1 MDFVDAQKILE
12 LPEKWNKDILKKN
25 YHRLARFY
33 HPDKSGNTDTTK
45 FVKLN
50 EAYHKLL
57 NKNETTNCKNVNLF
71 NLFKNFN
78 FKEKSKLKLVNKII
92 KITPREYLEGTNFK
106 TIVPDYV
113 NQNICLNCAG
123 GGYCMK
129 NYNLELCMNC
139 LGDGMICGTKIIS
152 IKIHNFMDLNVPI
165 IIHGV
170 GKFTVLIDSDIY
182 FYNKRLMVNFD
193 ISLKESLTGFN
204 KIFKDPFDKPHDI
217 IVNDIIKPNDG
228 FLLKDLNLI
237 LKFNIIYP
245 KFTVLKTKLININ
258 F

>member
-50 EAYHKLL
+50 EAYQLL
-57 NKNETTNCKNVNLF
+57 NKNETNTFKSLNF
-71 NLFKNFN
+71 NLFKKFN
-78 FKEKSKLKLVNKII
+78 FSLKLKLVNKII

-152 IKIHNFMDLNVPI
+152 IKIQKNMDLNVPI
-165 IIHGV
+165 IIDNV
-170 GKFTVLIDSDIY
+170 GKFIVLIDSDIY

-228 FLLKDLNLI
+228 FLLKSLNLI

-245 KFTVLKTKLININ
+245 KFTVLKESLTSIN